1 MRAPP
6 PFVVCTRP
14 LPGLNRLWW
23 LLAGIA
29 ASITAH
35 WAAGQL
41 QAHAAWQ
48 WAALALPAAAALL
61 GALRARCDEPVT
73 IAWDGQSWHLQN
85 AGAGTLVRALDVGAW
100 LLMRWHPVPGGPPAR
115 WIQTW
120 IAPQD
125 PGHTRLKVMLLR
137 AGAPAGDSPRHI
149 AQPAAESTRP

>member
-6 PFVVCTRP
+6 PFAVITRP

-41 QAHAAWQ
+41 QVHAAWQ
-48 WAALALPAAAALL
+48 WTALALPAATGLL

-73 IAWDGQSWHLQN
+73 IAWDGHSWHLQN
-85 AGAGTLVRALDVGAW
+85 AGAGTPVLALDAGGW
-100 LLMRWHPVPGGPPAR
+100 LLMRWHPAPGGPPAR
-115 WIQTW
+115 WIQTL

-137 AGAPAGDSPRHI
+137 AGPIAGDI